1 MITGLDHAAVPI
13 EAVDEML
20 AFYSGLGCTVK
31 EEYFGLLYSVYF
43 GNNKLNFHVPQLWQ
57 DENMT
62 LRGQKALPGSGD
74 FCFVWEGSAEALNTM
89 LSDLGAQIEEGPV
102 ERTGGREQGAL
113 GMSVYTRD
121 PDQNLLEFI
130 IYQVPVG
137 AAGGESDG

>member
-1 MITGLDHAAVPI
+1 MISGLDHAAAPI

-20 AFYSGLGCTVK
+20 AFYRALGCTIE

-62 LRGQKALPGSGD
+62 LRGQTALPGSGD
-74 FCFVWEGSAEALNTM
+74 FCFVWDGTVEDLKQLLAG
-89 LSDLGAQIEEGPV
+89 LGAEIEEGPV
-102 ERTGGREQGAL
+102 ERTGGRQQGAL

-121 PDQNLLEFI
+121 PDRNLLEFI
-130 IYQVPVG
+130 VYP
-137 AAGGESDG
+137 AFED